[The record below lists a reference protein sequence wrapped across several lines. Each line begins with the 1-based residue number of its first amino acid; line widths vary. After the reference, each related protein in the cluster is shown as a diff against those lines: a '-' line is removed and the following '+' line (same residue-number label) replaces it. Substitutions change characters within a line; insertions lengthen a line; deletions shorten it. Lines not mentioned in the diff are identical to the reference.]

1 MTAGAMVGQGFI
13 QITPSMRG
21 FRKSVDRE
29 VSGAADSGAK
39 RFGDRFRRAGSESG
53 RSLGQSLKRTF
64 DQSASGV
71 GGAALRSM
79 QQEVAK
85 AAQQLSRARIKQ
97 QDEAGRVRTAEAR
110 LAEAVSKSGAES
122 ARAVAAEERLEAAR
136 RRQQVA
142 TDNVSSASERL
153 ARAQATVAAA
163 TASTAD
169 AAARGQR
176 SVGSFGRSFAAGFR
190 DVRLAERR
198 ITGVAGALG
207 GLTRAVGQVTGFD
220 RLGRLA
226 RSAAQQVHKQ
236 FSTLAS
242 QVGGQVAKASLA
254 ALRGLGNIQSAV
266 SARLAPV
273 RATLAQF
280 GTRIASPF
288 VQLGTRI
295 GNYLSPVT
303 RAVSNVFSKLKPP
316 TGAVNGIVSSFGN
329 GMRSLVSGAQGA
341 IANVSRVFSTGLSNI
356 ATGVVAAG
364 SAAIGAALIGGF
376 GRLASLDEATATMRG
391 LGFATDD
398 ITVALENANDVAL
411 GTAYSMNDM
420 AAAASR
426 GMTAGIKPGEELVGY
441 LEAIR
446 GAAAAS
452 KLPLDNIASIFGKVA
467 TEGRAYTLEI
477 RQLADR
483 NIPIWQSLSDVIGVP
498 VDQVRELASSGQIS
512 MQQFQDA
519 VLDATGGIAEEMGT
533 TLPAK
538 IRNTV
543 TSLSRL
549 GMAFL
554 GTRIEGGE
562 LVGGLYEPMKSFFD
576 MVRNG
581 IDLVTELVTPFF
593 QKWTDFAGT
602 NVGGFLADLAE
613 KFAAMTATV
622 KESGIGA
629 LGDGFKN
636 LLSVVGPLGGA
647 FAALGAG
654 GLAGLLTRIPM
665 LAGLLPGLGG
675 ALSFLGGPIGIVAA
689 ALGGLA
695 LTGGDLGGLADG
707 ITSMVDTIVGA
718 LPGVV
723 NTVVGFVPQI
733 VEGILSAI
741 PALMSAATQI
751 IQSLLTGIITALPIL
766 MQGGLDIVLGLI
778 QGVVAA
784 IPMIV
789 DGALALVEGLL
800 SGIIAALPMLI
811 EGALALVTGLLDG
824 IVAALPLIIEG
835 AVTLVTSLVQGLVS
849 ALPMLIDG
857 ALTLLM
863 GLVQALITNLPL
875 IIDAAIQLVTSL
887 VQGLVEALPLLI
899 QAAIDLVLQLVTAI
913 VENLPMLIEAGIELL
928 LSLILGIVGALP
940 ELISTMI
947 GMIGTIVGTLLE
959 NLPLLIAAGIEL
971 LVAIIGG
978 LLEAIPQLL
987 AAIPEIV
994 AAIWDGLAGV
1004 DWLQLGMDIIQGIID
1019 GLLSM
1024 GEALW
1029 GAVEGL
1035 VGGIVDFFPHSPA
1048 KKGPMS
1054 GSGYPGYSGR
1064 DMMDDFI
1071 GGMESRQAR
1080 VARAA
1085 SAVAEAASFTADA
1098 RYAASTGSGA
1108 PGTGAAGVQ
1117 QVFNVPEG
1125 LTAAEVAEYSART
1138 TARAFRR

>member
-1 MTAGAMVGQGFI
+1 MMTAGAMVGQGFI

-53 RSLGQSLKRTF
+53 RTLGQSMKRTF
-64 DQSASGV
+64 DQSSAGI
-71 GGAALRSM
+71 GGAALKSM

-97 QDEAGRVRTAEAR
+97 QDEAGKVRVAEAR
-110 LAEAVSKSGAES
+110 LAEAVKRGGADS
-122 ARAVAAEERLEAAR
+122 ASAVAATERLAAAR
-136 RRQQVA
+136 RRSQVA
-142 TDNVSSASERL
+142 TDAVSAASNRL
-153 ARAQATVAAA
+153 KSAQATVAAA
-163 TASTAD
+163 TASAGQAASSSWGSRMRDMVSRTASTV
-169 AAARGQR
+169 AEIGQK
-176 SVGSFGRSFAAGFR
+176 F
-190 DVRLAERR
+190 
-198 ITGVAGALG
+198 
-207 GLTRAVGQVTGFD
+207 AVG
-220 RLGRLA
+220 
-226 RSAAQQVHKQ
+226 
-236 FSTLAS
+236 
-242 QVGGQVAKASLA
+242 
-254 ALRGLGNIQSAV
+254 LR
-266 SARLAPV
+266 
-273 RATLAQF
+273 
-280 GTRIASPF
+280 
-288 VQLGTRI
+288 
-295 GNYLSPVT
+295 
-303 RAVSNVFSKLKPP
+303 NV
-316 TGAVNGIVSSFGN
+316 
-329 GMRSLVSGAQGA
+329 
-341 IANVSRVFSTGLSNI
+341 

-364 SAAIGAALIGGF
+364 AAAISTALVKGL
-376 GRLASLDEATATMRG
+376 GRLSGFDEALARMQGAGFDSDAISQAMEQAETA
-391 LGFATDD
+391 
-398 ITVALENANDVAL
+398 AN
-411 GTAYSMNDM
+411 GTAFALNDM
-420 AAAASR
+420 AAAAALA
-426 GMTAGIKPGEELVGY
+426 MTNGIKPGQQ
-441 LEAIR
+441 LEKHLNSVRAV
-446 GAAAAS
+446 AAAS
-452 KLPLDNIASIFGKVA
+452 GAPLNEISTIWGKLVQNAESGSAIT
-467 TEGRAYTLEI
+467 TEL
-477 RQLADR
+477 QQMADR
-483 NIPIWQSLSDVIGVP
+483 QIPIWNKLSEVMGVP
-498 VDQVRELASSGQIS
+498 IDHVKELASQGAIS
-512 MQQFQDA
+512 MDELYQATELAAGGMADA
-519 VLDATGGIAEEMGT
+519 MGT
-533 TLPAK
+533 TLPSK
-538 IRNTV
+538 IKNT
-543 TSLSRL
+543 LAALGRL
-549 GMAFL
+549 GQAFI
-554 GTRIEGGE
+554 GTRREGDE
-562 LVGGLYEPMKSFFD
+562 LTGGLYPAFKSFFD
-576 MVRNG
+576 MAREG
-581 IDLVTELVTPFF
+581 INLVTALVTPFF
-593 QKWTDFAGT
+593 QKWTDFAGSG
-602 NVGGFLADLAE
+602 VGDFFADLAE

-622 KESGIGA
+622 KEGGIGA

-665 LAGLLPGLGG
+665 LSALLPGLGG
-675 ALSFLGGPIGIVAA
+675 ALSVLGGPIGIVAA

-723 NTVVGFVPQI
+723 NTVVGLVPQI

-766 MQGGLDIVLGLI
+766 LQGGLDIVLGLI
-778 QGVVAA
+778 EGVVAA

-913 VENLPMLIEAGIELL
+913 VENLPLIIEAGIELL
-928 LSLILGIVGALP
+928 LSLITGILGALP
-940 ELISTMI
+940 ELIASILEMV
-947 GMIGTIVGTLLE
+947 GVIVGTLLE
-959 NLPLLIAAGIEL
+959 NLPLLIQAGIEI
-971 LVAIIGG
+971 LVAVIGG
-978 LLEAIPQLL
+978 LLGAIPQLLEAIPVI
-987 AAIPEIV
+987 ASAII
-994 AAIWDGLAGV
+994 DGLAGV

-1024 GEALW
+1024 GQALW

-1071 GGMESRQAR
+1071 GGMESRQSK
-1080 VARAA
+1080 VARTA

-1098 RYAASTGSGA
+1098 RYASSGVAGA

-1125 LTAAEVAEYSART
+1125 LTASDVADYAGHSLAN
-1138 TARAFRR
+1138 ALRR